1 MMKTFFITG
10 ISRGLGLELTR
21 HFLEKGYK
29 VIGLSR
35 TKSEALGRLID
46 KYPELLEWHQFDLER
61 LCQDEESIKHV
72 VDLDKVSIDVF
83 IDNAAILYKDLIHK
97 IRGKELSHMF
107 CINTVI
113 PIILTKMIVNNF
125 LRFKKPGCIIHMSS
139 ICAHR
144 AFNGLSMMG
153 ATKAAIEAFSRKTAY
168 EYGRFGIRSNTVV
181 AGLLEIGMRSTVN
194 ERLTDNLKSMTA
206 MRKLVDT
213 QSIVSII
220 DYLVSDDSH
229 CITGENIHINAG
241 IV

>member
-1 MMKTFFITG
+1 MKTFFITG

-21 HFLEKGYK
+21 HFLEKGHR

-97 IRGKELSHMF
+97 IRGKELSYMF

-153 ATKAAIEAFSRKTAY
+153 ATKAAIEAFSRDTAY

>member
-139 ICAHR
+139 RCAHR

-153 ATKAAIEAFSRKTAY
+153 ATKAAIEAFSRDTAY

-181 AGLLEIGMRSTVN
+181 AGLLEIGLRSTVN

>member
-153 ATKAAIEAFSRKTAY
+153 ATKAAIEAFSRDTAY

>member
-35 TKSEALGRLID
+35 TKSETLGRLID

-153 ATKAAIEAFSRKTAY
+153 ATKAAIEAFSRDTAY

>member
-125 LRFKKPGCIIHMSS
+125 LRFKKPGCIIHKSS

-153 ATKAAIEAFSRKTAY
+153 ATKAAIEAFSRDTAY

>member
-21 HFLEKGYK
+21 HFLEKGHR

-153 ATKAAIEAFSRKTAY
+153 ATKAAIEAFSRDTAY

>member
-1 MMKTFFITG
+1 MKTFFITG

-21 HFLEKGYK
+21 HFLEKGHR

-153 ATKAAIEAFSRKTAY
+153 ATKAAIEAFSRDTAY

>member
-35 TKSEALGRLID
+35 TKSEALGHLID
-46 KYPELLEWHQFDLER
+46 KYPELLEWHQFDLEK

-113 PIILTKMIVNNF
+113 PIILTKMIINNF
-125 LRFKKPGCIIHMSS
+125 LRFKKPGCIVHMSS

-153 ATKAAIEAFSRKTAY
+153 ATKAAIEAFSRDTAY